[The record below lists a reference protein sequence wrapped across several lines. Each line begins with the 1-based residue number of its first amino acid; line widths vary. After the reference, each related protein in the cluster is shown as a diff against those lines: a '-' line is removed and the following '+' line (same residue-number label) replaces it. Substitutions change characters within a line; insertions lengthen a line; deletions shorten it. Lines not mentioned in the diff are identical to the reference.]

1 MQADSL
7 AEIRRGLDRMVFD
20 FGGVRVGNRPAS
32 EGHVINAALVY
43 LMSLPDDQRREAL
56 SDSFAK
62 INALMTVDDPQ
73 PEQVRAIIA
82 GQKEGIPAGGDAG
95 DGKSAV
101 YEPPRPASR
110 SVAPKP
116 RKRLS

>member
-82 GQKEGIPAGGDAG
+82 GQKEGIPAEGGAG
-95 DGKSAV
+95 DSKSIV